1 MRERIIIITVSLVFA
16 LILCSLSVV
25 PSQSSFLEKIPL
37 FKSDFDKCIDNM
49 NSYKRNIMDAEF
61 LNNSDAFIR
70 SVKILKDDVSEKRW
84 EDAKTHL
91 NETKNNYAR
100 LYDRSRSLNDENVTL
115 FMVEAH
121 RAFKNVLDDKMWS
134 YMEEIPESLKELEEK
149 RETENK
155 IYSAEKVKNEELK
168 GNIPVIEAQLYEI
181 KNKKRENIKEVMSGL
196 IFPILIASIM
206 GFFIFIPWYKRYADK
221 HEYWGSMVKDVEFI
235 SPLKVITVILVV
247 AFLVLFGYIIY
258 RGYLFAVIF

>member
-84 EDAKTHL
+84 EDAETHL

-134 YMEEIPESLKELEEK
+134 NMEEIPESLKELEEK

-155 IYSAEKVKNEELK
+155 IYSAEKVKNEELR
-168 GNIPVIEAQLYEI
+168 GNIPIIEAQLYEI
-181 KNKKRENIKEVMSGL
+181 KNTKRGTIKEVMSGL

-221 HEYWGSMVKDVEFI
+221 HEYWGSMVKNVEFI

-258 RGYLFAVIF
+258 RGYLFAAIF